1 MQFPQDKGVRADVA
15 ATSAEQRPGEDVHN
29 TFSQMDILQHLD
41 DEVWVLDETL
51 RFVYLNRSERQRLLG
66 TSALDFVPASSRETF
81 RAAAASAWKDGVAH
95 IEMAW
100 ADWADGAY
108 SLSRLVPLTDRHGV
122 KHVLVS
128 TRDITAD
135 KRAEAAS
142 SESEARLRSALD
154 ASGVGS
160 WSWSMLTGTLVWDER
175 MCEIWGLPATPET
188 YPAYLETLHPEDLER
203 VKALV
208 ERYLT
213 VGGFEEFEHRIIR
226 PTGEVRQVHC
236 RAMAVIDAD
245 GTTVGMRGG
254 VFDVTERR
262 LLEERLRN
270 VHRLEAVGRLTAGIA
285 HNFNNLLGIIIPN
298 VELCRDAPPE
308 LAKTHLDDIENAA
321 ERAAEMVR
329 QLMQFGRH
337 EQGAPKRAVTL
348 QSVVSRLLHICRTTF
363 EPRIVIECEL
373 PPEPLP
379 ILASAGE
386 VEQVLLNVCI
396 NSRDALT
403 TSHTDSPTIRIEV
416 GPGSTGFMRV
426 RISDNG
432 PGMRSEVRSRV
443 FEPFFTTKGV
453 GNGTGLGLASAYG
466 IMCDHGGTIVCDSE
480 VGRGTSFTVEFPASL
495 ELPLEEQ
502 RKKAASVPPGSE
514 TVLIVD
520 DELALRK
527 VLRIILEQAG
537 FHVVE
542 ARDGIAGIE
551 LLSTRSHEIDVIVLD
566 RSMPRMSGE
575 QFLREMR
582 RLNIQLPAIILTG
595 HGGNEVAAEG
605 AAAVLMK
612 PAATGE
618 LVRTIR
624 AVLDRT
630 RAVAQLG
637 KLAR

>member
-1 MQFPQDKGVRADVA
+1 MAASSTEQPLGGVVE
-15 ATSAEQRPGEDVHN
+15 SP
-29 TFSQMDILQHLD
+29 FSQMEILQHLD

-51 RFVYLNRSERQRLLG
+51 GFAYLNRPERQRLLG
-66 TSALDFVPASSRETF
+66 TSALDFVPPSARENF
-81 RAAAASAWKDGVAH
+81 QNAVASAWQDGVAH
-95 IEMAW
+95 IEIEW

-108 SLSRLVPLTDRHGV
+108 SYSRLVPMTDRRGM
-122 KHVLVS
+122 KHLLVS

-142 SESEARLRSALD
+142 RESEARLRAALD

-213 VGGFEEFEHRIIR
+213 VGGFEEFEHRILR
-226 PTGEVRQVHC
+226 PSGELRHVHC

-245 GTTVGMRGG
+245 GTTVGMRGC

-298 VELCRDAPPE
+298 VELCRDTPPE
-308 LAKTHLDDIENAA
+308 LAKPHLDDIESAA

-373 PPEPLP
+373 PAEPLP

-396 NSRDALT
+396 NARDALT
-403 TSHTDSPTIRIEV
+403 TAQVESPIIRIEL
-416 GPGSTGFMRV
+416 GHGSSGFMRV
-426 RISDNG
+426 RVSDNG
-432 PGMRSEVRSRV
+432 PGMRSEVRARV

-480 VGRGTSFTVEFPASL
+480 VGKGTAFTVEFPAAH
-495 ELPLEEQ
+495 ELPAEEQ
-502 RKKAASVPPGSE
+502 RKKMASVPPGSE

-537 FHVVE
+537 FRVVE

-551 LLSTRSHEIDVIVLD
+551 LLLNSHDIDVIVLD

-582 RLNIQLPAIILTG
+582 RQNIQLPAIILTG
-595 HGGNEVAAEG
+595 HGGNEVANEG

-618 LVRTIR
+618 LVRTVR

-630 RAVAQLG
+630 RALAQRGTLT
-637 KLAR
+637 R